1 MAVYGRYDT
10 MFQALLN
17 RFVPCSPPF
26 IGTRHRETGACR
38 DASPPRW
45 FLFFACRYGPCHFP
59 RHVLCTLDVAEENP
73 FPAGKWVNVFDG
85 KSLEGWKSANFGGEA
100 EVKVSDGSIVIEP
113 GSPLTGITYTGDG
126 LPKTSYEVE
135 LEAQKQQGID
145 FFCALTFPVGDES
158 CTFVVGGWAG
168 SVVGLSSIDGKDASR
183 NDTTQY
189 MTFKKDQWYKI
200 KVRVTPG
207 HIEAWIDGKP
217 VAKQA
222 LEGHKLSIRPEVELN
237 RPLGI
242 CTFETRAALRNMKI
256 RRLKETK

>member
-1 MAVYGRYDT
+1 
-10 MFQALLN
+10 MFRTLLN
-17 RFVPCSPPF
+17 RFVPGSSTVAGTAHRPAPEKQEHPAMRRSPFDSLPLRS
-26 IGTRHRETGACR
+26 GMA
-38 DASPPRW
+38 
-45 FLFFACRYGPCHFP
+45 
-59 RHVLCTLDVAEENP
+59 LCTVLAMLSTAPMAAQEST
-73 FPAGKWVNVFDG
+73 FPAGKWVNIFDG
-85 KSLEGWKSANFGGEA
+85 KSLEGWKSTNFGGEA
-100 EVKVSDGSIVIEP
+100 EVKVSDGSIIVEP

-126 LPKTSYEVE
+126 LPKTNYEVE

-145 FFCALTFPVGDES
+145 FFCALTFPVGDEN

-217 VAKQA
+217 VVKQA

-242 CTFETRAALRNMKI
+242 CTFETRAALKNLKVQ
-256 RRLKETK
+256 RLKESK